1 MSKKVGIVACSNGI
15 LKKQQSE
22 IEMFLNMLRE
32 NGFDPV
38 CSPYLYAING
48 VQSGTGEERAKAL
61 MEFYNRDDIEAVF
74 DISGGDIANE
84 ILPYLDYEMI
94 GKQQKISFWGY
105 SDLTVVLNAIYTKCG
120 QANVLYQVR
129 HLTVEENKKLLPS
142 FSSMIPHF
150 SEWNETE
157 LFQGDYEFIQGN
169 HLSGIVVGGNIR
181 CFLKLAGTEY
191 FPDMTDKVL
200 LLEARS
206 GGEAQMRSYM
216 SQLKQ
221 LGVFDKISGVILGT
235 FLQVEQEGAEYVM
248 EKLVKELANE
258 KISIIK
264 TTQIGH
270 RLDSK
275 AIWIGKKIDISQK
288 NKKTIVKFVQK

>member
-15 LKKQQSE
+15 LERQKSE

-32 NGFDPV
+32 AGLEPV
-38 CSPYLYAING
+38 CSPYLYATNG

-61 MEFYNRDDIEAVF
+61 MEFYSRGDIEAVF

-105 SDLTVVLNAIYTKCG
+105 SDLTVVLNAIYAKCG

-129 HLTVEENKKLLPS
+129 HLAVEENQNVLPNLVS
-142 FSSMIPHF
+142 RIPHF
-150 SEWNETE
+150 SEQISHE
-157 LFQGDYEFIQGN
+157 LFQVNYEFIQGN
-169 HLSGIVVGGNIR
+169 HLSGVVVGGNIR

-206 GGEAQMRSYM
+206 GGEAQIRTYM

-235 FLQVEQEGAEYVM
+235 FLQMERDGTASVVEELVM
-248 EKLVKELANE
+248 ELTNE
-258 KISIIK
+258 EISVVK

-270 RLDSK
+270 GLDSK
-275 AIWIGKKIDISQK
+275 AIWIGKKIDILPK
-288 NKKTIVKFVQK
+288 I